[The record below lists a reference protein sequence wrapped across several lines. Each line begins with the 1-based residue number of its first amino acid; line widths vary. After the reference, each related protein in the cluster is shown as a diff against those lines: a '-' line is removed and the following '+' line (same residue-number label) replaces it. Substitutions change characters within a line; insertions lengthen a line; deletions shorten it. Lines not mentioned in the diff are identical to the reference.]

1 MDELNELGNSIDVED
16 IVEYFSKMDLTD
28 EQRKDREDMAEKFN
42 DFLLIFLNLIAI
54 EIEAN
59 TFNREYLANMLND
72 RFIEII
78 SETVV
83 VDDYINRYVN
93 QFANDYVDTTYL
105 HMMKDE
111 DKEWWTS
118 SDRAMLTSENES
130 NSVCNYKDFAKA
142 VENGYTK
149 KKWRTEKDNRVRKTH
164 RPLDDKIIDIKKP
177 FQVGNS
183 LMLFPKDKTYFASD
197 RETYNCRC
205 SIVYI
210 K

>member
-1 MDELNELGNSIDVED
+1 MDYCIGKAAVNIKEFYMLPVGEKLMKYDSIAVNTIVKNKNGEINSCD
-16 IVEYFSKMDLTD
+16 IHYYKDL
-28 EQRKDREDMAEKFN
+28 R
-42 DFLLIFLNLIAI
+42 
-54 EIEAN
+54 

-149 KKWRTEKDNRVRKTH
+149 KKWITEKDNRVRKTH

-197 RETYNCRC
+197 REIFNCRC
-205 SIVYI
+205 SIKYI